1 MKKTA
6 IDWAPNIPDN
16 WQEVRLKDIAR
27 LQSGNG
33 ITSDDIDEIGDY
45 PVYGGNGM
53 RGYTDSYTN
62 CGDYVLIGRQGALC
76 GNINYATGCFYAS
89 EHAVVV
95 YPYAK
100 KESVTWLGETLRT
113 ANLNRLSS
121 SAAQPGLAVGTINR
135 IMIPL
140 PPKEERERIGHYLDK
155 KTSAIDNQIEM
166 LEKKQKLYVRLKS
179 ATINR
184 AVTQGLNENV
194 KLKDSGVDWIGVIPE
209 HWTIR
214 RIKDVVS
221 DIFMG
226 VSPIYEYDNENQ
238 NYVFGQR
245 NNQLYGIDFDGIK
258 FAKDDFFESRPKK
271 EFLKFGDVLL
281 NTLGGGSVG
290 RTGYYDKND
299 GVPVITDGHV
309 MILRSKKY
317 NTKFM
322 YYYLYSQR
330 GRLEMMAVGSTNQAF
345 FNVSDIREISLPTTS
360 LNEQQSIV
368 SYLDERC
375 AKIDAASAIID
386 KQIKALNRLKRS
398 LINEVVTG
406 QRAV

>member
-140 PPKEERERIGHYLDK
+140 PPKEERERIGHYLDE
-155 KTSAIDNQIEM
+155 KTSAIDKQIE
-166 LEKKQKLYVRLKS
+166 LLDKKQKLYARLKS

-184 AVTQGLNENV
+184 AVTRGLDENV
-194 KLKDSGVDWIGVIPE
+194 KLKDSGVDWIGMIPE
-209 HWTIR
+209 HWNIKRFKEFAKTI
-214 RIKDVVS
+214 KGKQS
-221 DIFMG
+221 
-226 VSPIYEYDNENQ
+226 EYFDFQYDGMATVLTVETLRQ
-238 NYVFGQR
+238 DHPVFL
-245 NNQLYGIDFDGIK
+245 NYGIITDKKQLCDEKDIVVIWDG
-258 FAKDDFFESRPKK
+258 AGVG
-271 EFLKFGDVLL
+271 EFLRAKEGILSSTIAKIEVNEKKMLRDYLWQWRYHIEYYLKSIPTGMGIPHLNPNLL
-281 NTLGGGSVG
+281 NN
-290 RTGYYDKND
+290 YKIP
-299 GVPVITDGHV
+299 VPQD
-309 MILRSKKY
+309 
-317 NTKFM
+317 
-322 YYYLYSQR
+322 
-330 GRLEMMAVGSTNQAF
+330 LE
-345 FNVSDIREISLPTTS
+345 
-360 LNEQQSIV
+360 EQYRIA
-368 SYLDERC
+368 SYLNERC
-375 AKIDAASAIID
+375 AKIDAAIAIID
-386 KQIKALNRLKRS
+386 KQTDALRRLKKS

>member
-1 MKKTA
+1 MKKTT

-155 KTSAIDNQIEM
+155 KTSAIDKQIE
-166 LEKKQKLYVRLKS
+166 LLDKKQKLYARLKT
-179 ATINR
+179 ATINH
-184 AVTQGLNENV
+184 AVTRGLEENV
-194 KLKDSGVDWIGVIPE
+194 KLKDSGVDWIGMIPE
-209 HWTIR
+209 HWTVR

-226 VSPIYEYDNENQ
+226 VSPVYEYDNENQ

-245 NNQLYGIDFDGIK
+245 NNQLYGIDFGGIK

-309 MILRSKKY
+309 MIIRSKKY

-360 LNEQQSIV
+360 LDEQQSIV

-375 AKIDAASAIID
+375 AKIDDAIAIID
-386 KQIKALNRLKRS
+386 KQIKALNKLKRS

-406 QRAV
+406 KRAV